1 MDILFLVFCLILF
14 AEIASDEFYDQI
26 ENLEDE

>member
-14 AEIASDEFYDQI
+14 AEAVCDDFYDHI